1 MSVEGHADKDKM
13 AADPMFLLEHSV
25 EDKEKD
31 KDELPR
37 LHLLQVININGY

>member
-13 AADPMFLLEHSV
+13 AADPMFQLEHSV

-37 LHLLQVININGY
+37 LHLLQVINSY